1 MPASPRLSV
10 QSSALPEVQPL
21 ILATRNPGKVRE
33 LADALRRFG
42 FDVRPLPEDFPE
54 IEETGRTFEEN
65 ALLKAHA
72 VADTLGLPAL
82 ADDSGLEVDALN
94 GAPGVYSARYGL
106 DTPLLPGEDDDAR
119 NNRKLLAVLAHAPR
133 PRTGRFRCC
142 MALARPGK
150 PDLVVHGV
158 WEGHIADAPSGNN
171 GFGYDPLFVD
181 PERGRISAELTRE
194 EKNSRSHRGKALRL
208 LLQTLEGEQAA
219 GGAGTPA

>member
-1 MPASPRLSV
+1 M
-10 QSSALPEVQPL
+10 QK
-21 ILATRNPGKVRE
+21 IIFATGNEGKVRE
-33 LADALRRFG
+33 VREILDGLTINGEPALVLSMKEAG
-42 FDVRPLPEDFPE
+42 ISVP
-54 IEETGRTFEEN
+54 IEENGTTFEEN
-65 ALLKAHA
+65 AVIKAKTVMEA
-72 VADTLGLPAL
+72 SGTLVL

-171 GFGYDPLFVD
+171 GFGYDPLFFD
-181 PERGRISAELTRE
+181 PELGRISAELTRE